1 MPMPVNNMR
10 PMLLNPLPL
19 VVLAISVCVVIWLLT
34 ETTPLA
40 TGKRLSVHHA
50 LQNIPEK
57 DIGKH
62 LLELIPTDR
71 FTGKDPFFR
80 SPTAQKLEPAT
91 TTETTDTN
99 AELREI
105 QLTTIAHGKLGS
117 YCLVNGNIYQ
127 EGVKAD
133 GFTIE
138 LISPGEVVFSTPVQT
153 FTLEPGEKVT
163 LERGKIRNPD
173 KREK

>member
-1 MPMPVNNMR
+1 MPMPVNNIR
-10 PMLLNPLPL
+10 PMLLSPLPL
-19 VVLAISVCVVIWLLT
+19 VVLAVSVCVVIWLLT
-34 ETTPLA
+34 QTNPLA
-40 TGKRLSVHHA
+40 TGKRLSVHQA

-62 LLELIPTDR
+62 LLELIPANTFR
-71 FTGKDPFFR
+71 GKDPFFR
-80 SPTAQKLEPAT
+80 SPAPQKLEPAT
-91 TTETTDTN
+91 STETLDTA

-105 QLTTIAHGKLGS
+105 QLTTIAQGKRGS

-127 EGVKAD
+127 EGVKGD
-133 GFTIE
+133 GFTVE

-163 LERGKIRNPD
+163 LERGKIRTP
-173 KREK
+173 EKQE